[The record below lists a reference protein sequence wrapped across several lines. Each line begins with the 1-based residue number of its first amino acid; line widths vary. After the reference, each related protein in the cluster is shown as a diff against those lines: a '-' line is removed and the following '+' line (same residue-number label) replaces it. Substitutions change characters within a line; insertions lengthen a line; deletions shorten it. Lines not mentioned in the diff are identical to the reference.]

1 MNKLSLSYIGT
12 EGWNDEECVNNYA
25 LDPDYAIASM
35 YAKYAGMLHTIG
47 RAFYKLSEA
56 DVESFAFE
64 IISKAL
70 DTFSSNKDAKFSTYL
85 TRLFKNRL
93 INESRALEAYS
104 KSRGWYL
111 EVSFASTLETEE
123 GEVDVF
129 SNIGY
134 DEDFSAIEMD
144 ATIDTLTLSA
154 NEYAIIEC
162 ILNNKRELKDAEIAA
177 DLGIPRGSVSYAKKQ
192 LKRKLKN
199 LF

>member
-1 MNKLSLSYIGT
+1 MNKLSLSYIGA
-12 EGWNDEECVNNYA
+12 EGWTDEECVDNYA
-25 LDPDYAIASM
+25 LDPNYAIASM
-35 YAKYAGMLHTIG
+35 YAKYEGMLHTIG
-47 RAFYKLSEA
+47 KAFYKLSED

-64 IISKAL
+64 MISKAL
-70 DTFSSNKDAKFSTYL
+70 ETFSNGKDAKFSTYL

-111 EVSFASTLETEE
+111 EVSFASTLETDEE
-123 GEVDVF
+123 QIDVF

-134 DEDFSAIEMD
+134 EEDFSAIEMN

-154 NEYAIIEC
+154 NEYAILEC

-177 DLGIPRGSVSYAKKQ
+177 DLGIARGSVSYAKKQ
-192 LKRKLKN
+192 LKRKLRN

>member
-35 YAKYAGMLHTIG
+35 YSKYAGMLHTIG
-47 RAFYKLSEA
+47 KSFYKLSEA

-70 DTFSSNKDAKFSTYL
+70 DTFYSNKDAKFSTYL

-93 INESRALEAYS
+93 INENRALGAYS

-111 EVSFASTLETEE
+111 EVSFASTLETDEE
-123 GEVDVF
+123 QIDVF

-134 DEDFSAIEMD
+134 EEDFSAIEMS
-144 ATIDTLTLSA
+144 ATIDTLTLSS
-154 NEYAIIEC
+154 NEYAILEC

-177 DLGIPRGSVSYAKKQ
+177 DLGIPRGSVAYAKKQ
-192 LKRKLKN
+192 LKRKLRN

>member
-35 YAKYAGMLHTIG
+35 YSKYAGMLHTIG
-47 RAFYKLSEA
+47 KAFYKLSEA

-70 DTFSSNKDAKFSTYL
+70 GTFSSNKDAKFSTYL

-111 EVSFASTLETEE
+111 EVSFASTLETDEE
-123 GEVDVF
+123 QIDVF

-134 DEDFSAIEMD
+134 EEDFSAIEMS
-144 ATIDTLTLSA
+144 ATIDTLTLSS
-154 NEYAIIEC
+154 NEYAILEC
-162 ILNNKRELKDAEIAA
+162 ILNNRRELKDAEIAA
-177 DLGIPRGSVSYAKKQ
+177 DLGIPRGSVAYAKKQ
-192 LKRKLKN
+192 LKRKLRN